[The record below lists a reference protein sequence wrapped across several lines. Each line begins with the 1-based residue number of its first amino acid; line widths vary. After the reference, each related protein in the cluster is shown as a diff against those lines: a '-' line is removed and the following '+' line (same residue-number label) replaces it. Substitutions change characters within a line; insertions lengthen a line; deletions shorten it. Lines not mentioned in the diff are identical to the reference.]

1 MKSKQGNS
9 CDNCIA
15 NMPQPTRKATHKKIP
30 GNIDSQCLIK
40 PISLISTDQ
49 VANLNSPGH

>member
-1 MKSKQGNS
+1 MKSKQDNS
-9 CDNCIA
+9 CDTCIA

-40 PISLISTDQ
+40 PISLISMDQ
-49 VANLNSPGH
+49 VADLKSPSH